1 MAKEPN
7 YIYGRKSNSILI
19 AEIVPTLRAQGNAS
33 GTGIIIDAS
42 ADSPIVSGIYSNI
55 PSISVDIMNVDS
67 FADKSKNFIYVSGD
81 NTRSHPWNSI
91 GAVGLDGVFAPYSTQ
106 YDDDRTGPFLPHWTS
121 PSISGTPTSTTLN
134 PFNPFN
140 NLQNVS
146 PSGHTVLNDPWSSG
160 GHNISF
166 ALNYNP
172 NDTGYNSI
180 YPSGSGSPASY
191 DFETDHFVRHTV
203 ETSGIRGVGLR
214 SPIVLTGWGYD
225 VNGDPVP
232 SGTGIINGIS
242 GIHPEATWNP
252 ATWKSGPVDLR
263 WDEERGVWTGG
274 NTTKVYL
281 VKITNLYTPPSFS
294 FEVDRSNSR
303 NQYSRNAPAS
313 LRAYVQNDPI
323 YDPEYIAYDANP
335 DNKGTYEQLD
345 YSPNDYNFPF
355 YEAFIIRETTEDPTP
370 ASNYYN
376 IWTQDCQDCGHIT
389 SQCSSGLFPRHGSS
403 GNLII
408 NKKILIENP
417 LRQSLDVGDLAFT
430 VKTGRRKKVNT
441 GNFIGGSGEN
451 ASGVINIDASGSG
464 TFQVTSAGSGYIY
477 GGFGILGTGCAF
489 CTNLSLTFT
498 DGELTAGTLDP
509 DDLNASSGQ
518 CSVSIYP
525 NNAVLETEELDI
537 HWILQA
543 EFKSQQV
550 VTHVEC
556 DNGILQSCSLKI
568 QTQGY
573 KTCEW
578 CGEDTAYI
586 NS

>member
-140 NLQNVS
+140 NLQNIS

-274 NTTKVYL
+274 EGGEEFISFVIDN
-281 VKITNLYTPPSFS
+281 IPSG
-294 FEVDRSNSR
+294 
-303 NQYSRNAPAS
+303 A
-313 LRAYVQNDPI
+313 
-323 YDPEYIAYDANP
+323 
-335 DNKGTYEQLD
+335 
-345 YSPNDYNFPF
+345 
-355 YEAFIIRETTEDPTP
+355 
-370 ASNYYN
+370 
-376 IWTQDCQDCGHIT
+376 
-389 SQCSSGLFPRHGSS
+389 
-403 GNLII
+403 
-408 NKKILIENP
+408 
-417 LRQSLDVGDLAFT
+417 
-430 VKTGRRKKVNT
+430 
-441 GNFIGGSGEN
+441 GG
-451 ASGVINIDASGSG
+451 
-464 TFQVTSAGSGYIY
+464 TSAGCNYI
-477 GGFGILGTGCAF
+477 LATV
-489 CTNLSLTFT
+489 T
-498 DGELTAGTLDP
+498 DIGHKTRT
-509 DDLNASSGQ
+509 
-518 CSVSIYP
+518 VSIGDSGIKIFDEDLCHFNLP
-525 NNAVLETEELDI
+525 ISVLIGMKGKAMGYKNIYSDSVVDDCITEDMVSSPLR
-537 HWILQA
+537 W
-543 EFKSQQV
+543 V
-550 VTHVEC
+550 VTGLC
-556 DNGILQSCSLKI
+556 
-568 QTQGY
+568 
-573 KTCEW
+573 
-578 CGEDTAYI
+578 CGEEIVDV
-586 NS
+586 